1 MPPASPY
8 FCRAIIAPVA
18 AVTLCLASP
27 AWATFEEGLHAN
39 QRKDYVAAM
48 KSWRPLAEQGDP
60 RAQAGL
66 GMLYHFGLGV
76 AQDDQEAA
84 RWHRRAAEQ
93 GFALGQYALG
103 ELYEAGL
110 GVKQDYQEAVLWYRL
125 AAEQGNDLA
134 QSKLGLM
141 YELGRGV
148 SRDYV
153 QAHRWYSLAGAKG
166 HELSLALR
174 DELGKKMTP
183 SQIAEA
189 QRLAREWKPKRK

>member
-1 MPPASPY
+1 M
-8 FCRAIIAPVA
+8 APVPHQR
-18 AVTLCLASP
+18 CLAILTLVTAVALSLPAP

-39 QRKDYVAAM
+39 QRGDYASAM
-48 KSWRPLAEQGDP
+48 KAWRPLAEQGDP

-103 ELYEAGL
+103 ELFEAGL

-189 QRLAREWKPKRK
+189 QRLAREWKPKSK